1 MKLIQLDMN
10 TMKSEQ
16 DVYEFLEK
24 QMEIS
29 GCEAGDLDT
38 VFDYVL
44 SNLQYDCCVEL
55 VRCGADSALAGFS
68 NNLEK
73 LLEEAAR
80 TVEEKDGKL
89 YAVLEGT
96 DTRDSGAGWQ
106 GISSFL

>member
-10 TMKSEQ
+10 EMKSEQ

-29 GCEAGDLDT
+29 GGETGDLDT
-38 VFDYVL
+38 VFDYFL
-44 SNLQYDCCVEL
+44 SNLQSDCCVEL
-55 VRCGADSALAGFS
+55 IRGSADSDLAVFTK
-68 NNLEK
+68 NLEK

-96 DTRDSGAGWQ
+96 DTLDSGTGWQ